1 MPALPLTPEQ
11 KADAARLKQLFQRWK
26 ADRRA
31 QGLQSSQDTFSDQ
44 VGFGQ
49 SAVSQYLNG
58 KIPLNPAAAAK
69 FSKALGCQ
77 ISDFSA
83 TIAAAA
89 SEIGE
94 AVQLPGQEAGRAG
107 GMDITELS
115 KLEMQLVLM
124 FRELHDQAKDE
135 VISLTN
141 QLHNSVMPARSAAN
155 PYPGVPAPKQKP
167 APAPKANRKKT
178 ESAEH

>member
-11 KADAARLKQLFQRWK
+11 HADAARLKQLFLAWK
-26 ADRRA
+26 VARKEKGEPA
-31 QGLQSSQDTFSDQ
+31 SQDLFSDQ

-83 TIAAAA
+83 SIAAEA

-94 AVQLPGQEAGRAG
+94 AALQPSHDVTRSNN
-107 GMDITELS
+107 MDITELS
-115 KLEMQLVLM
+115 KPEIQLVLM
-124 FRELHDQAKDE
+124 FRELPIAAQTELTRLASKLHGASKSAK
-135 VISLTN
+135 
-141 QLHNSVMPARSAAN
+141 AAA
-155 PYPGVPAPKQKP
+155 PPSPDLPLQKHKPVPAQKVP
-167 APAPKANRKKT
+167 RKKHEST
-178 ESAEH
+178 EY